1 MSKPIVK
8 WAGGKRG
15 LLKQILPLLPQ
26 AFNNYFEPFVGGGAL
41 FFELF
46 NQGRLKGKEV
56 YLFDINAELINAYE
70 VV

>member
-1 MSKPIVK
+1 
-8 WAGGKRG
+8 
-15 LLKQILPLLPQ
+15 
-26 AFNNYFEPFVGGGAL
+26 L